1 MVKVF
6 LNEVRLIDFI
16 EVLYFYIS
24 ISIYRYDI
32 VNRVDVLKFK
42 VIFFR
47 IKYYKC
53 FLYECFFIKCRFRG
67 FVF

>member
-24 ISIYRYDI
+24 IYRYEI

>member
-16 EVLYFYIS
+16 EVLYFYKNS
-24 ISIYRYDI
+24 YRYDI